1 MTRALLGPGKSYVPG
16 AAPLATHKVLDG
28 QIDTCLETKLNA
40 LGKRG
45 WEVCGFESHRTVG
58 VLMRCIILK
67 RPALIAALP
76 DRPPDLRQRRA
87 GVRGFIRAAPPCAR
101 RPGVRG

>member
-1 MTRALLGPGKSYVPG
+1 
-16 AAPLATHKVLDG
+16 VLDG
-28 QIDTCLETKLNA
+28 QIDTGLETKLNA

-58 VLMRCIILK
+58 VLMRRISLK

-76 DRPPDLRQRRA
+76 D
-87 GVRGFIRAAPPCAR
+87 
-101 RPGVRG
+101 